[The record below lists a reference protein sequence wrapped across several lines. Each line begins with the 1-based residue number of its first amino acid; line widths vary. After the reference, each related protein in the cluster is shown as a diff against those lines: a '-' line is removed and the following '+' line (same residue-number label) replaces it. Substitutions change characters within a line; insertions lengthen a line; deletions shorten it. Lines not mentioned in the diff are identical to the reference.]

1 MARISENKPVNA
13 MKKLILS
20 ATAAMTMYAAQ
31 AQITIAPEA
40 GLNLA
45 NASISTNSPIG
56 DPGTSMIAGLKAG
69 AVAEIPVVAGFFVQP
84 GVFFS
89 MKGARSTQSASL
101 LGIPVKQKLKIN
113 LSYFEVPLNLGY
125 RYVAGN
131 AGSLFVTAGP
141 YLGYALSGTWKTETS
156 ASTGTITT
164 KDNIKFG
171 SDKGE
176 MKRLDVGLNF
186 SAGYQLPVGLYL
198 RVQYGL
204 GLTNLYHTSNG
215 TYKNNVL
222 AFSLGYAIP
231 IGK

>member
-1 MARISENKPVNA
+1 

-20 ATAAMTMYAAQ
+20 ATAAMTMFAAQ

-45 NASISTNSPIG
+45 NASITTNSPFG

-69 AVAEIPVVAGFFVQP
+69 VVAEIPVIAGFFVQP
-84 GVFFS
+84 GIFYS
-89 MKGARSTQSASL
+89 MKGAQYKQSSDIF
-101 LGIPVKQKLKIN
+101 GIPVQVKLKVN
-113 LSYFEVPLNLGY
+113 LNYLEVPLNLGY

-141 YLGYALSGTWKTETS
+141 YLGYALSGNIKTETS
-156 ASTGTITT
+156 VMSGSTST
-164 KDNIKFG
+164 KDKIKFG
-171 SDKGE
+171 SDKDE

-198 RVQYGL
+198 RIQYGL
-204 GLTNLYHTSNG
+204 GLANLYNAGNTS
-215 TYKNNVL
+215 YKNNVL

-231 IGK
+231 LGK